1 VESQQPEAVTL
12 ESVIPSAPLEEV
24 VSSVVKPAISGND
37 GNLELRGA
45 AGDSGSEHESGEE
58 NNSDGD
64 H

>member
-1 VESQQPEAVTL
+1 MESQQPEAVTL

-24 VSSVVKPAISGND
+24 VSSVVKPVISGND
-37 GNLELRGA
+37 GKLELRRA